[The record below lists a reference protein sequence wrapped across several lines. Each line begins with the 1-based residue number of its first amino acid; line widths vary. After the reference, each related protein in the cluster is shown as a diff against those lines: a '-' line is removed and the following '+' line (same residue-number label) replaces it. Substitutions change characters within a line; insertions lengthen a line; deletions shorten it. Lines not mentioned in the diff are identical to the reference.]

1 MLFAG
6 NHYYPGG
13 GLSDYRGDF
22 DSINDAA
29 DHFNAG
35 GFADW
40 DTDKLYPMRWDWYQI
55 VLSVDM
61 SLVTSDG

>member
-1 MLFAG
+1 MKTYLLFAG

-40 DTDKLYPMRWDWYQI
+40 DTDKLYPMRWD
-55 VLSVDM
+55 
-61 SLVTSDG
+61 